1 MSRTLNLIVV
11 LIMTT
16 VSNSTSLSA
25 QTNTSSTARV
35 VASILN
41 VEKVHLGSTMRVK
54 TAGKTSEGKVSEIR
68 GDSLWLLSRG
78 NRVGISVSTVD
89 SAWTLERRW
98 GKGAMIGAISGG
110 VLLGALV
117 GLAYQGFCESKVCPV
132 SEAVGP
138 ALLGG
143 VIGAAYGMAIGA
155 GTGWLVKGWKRR
167 LP

>member
-11 LIMTT
+11 LIMSS
-16 VSNSTSLSA
+16 VSNSATLHA
-25 QTNTSSTARV
+25 QT

-41 VEKVHLGSTMRVK
+41 VERLHLGATVRV
-54 TAGKTSEGKVSEIR
+54 TTDGTTSEGKVSEIR
-68 GDSLWLLSRG
+68 GDSLWLSSKGSRI
-78 NRVGISVSTVD
+78 GISMSTVD

-98 GKGAMIGAISGG
+98 GKGAVIGAITGG
-110 VLLGALV
+110 VVLGALV
-117 GLAYQGFCESKVCPV
+117 GLAYQGFCESSVCPV

-143 VIGAAYGMAIGA
+143 VMGAASGMAIGA
-155 GTGWLVKGWKRR
+155 GAGWLVKGWKRR